1 MITGRLVG
9 LWAIA
14 LALVVAGCAAPQF
27 TYVTNSSA
35 HTYFKVPSGWRKI
48 SDTALAHAISGG
60 SSSKTSAWTVGYDGS
75 TDPAASHVLSQLT
88 TQPFAYAEVGQV
100 GQATI
105 NALSY
110 DTLRDFFLPVTS
122 SARQTAT
129 KSGFPLTGFQLL
141 RDSML
146 TSGQG
151 VHGVRE
157 IFDYTY
163 PDGSVDTFDQVAL
176 TNADDTEVYVLIVH
190 CLASCYTRH
199 TSEIDMVMSSFTV
212 RSP

>member
-1 MITGRLVG
+1 MANPAHLYPRSHARAILAILARIQAVAARLIAPRRGCMITGRLVG

-88 TQPFAYAEVGQV
+88 TQP
-100 GQATI
+100 
-105 NALSY
+105 
-110 DTLRDFFLPVTS
+110 
-122 SARQTAT
+122 
-129 KSGFPLTGFQLL
+129 
-141 RDSML
+141 
-146 TSGQG
+146 
-151 VHGVRE
+151 
-157 IFDYTY
+157 
-163 PDGSVDTFDQVAL
+163 
-176 TNADDTEVYVLIVH
+176 
-190 CLASCYTRH
+190 
-199 TSEIDMVMSSFTV
+199 
-212 RSP
+212 